1 MELSPNFKK
10 MMGMVE
16 GMKTLPETAAGPS
29 QKPVPEGFG
38 WKPSDA
44 QTAQD
49 IANAKT
55 LEPLERQAF
64 FDARTAPEQIKQEV
78 NKALPTE
85 EDMISM
91 NWQDLY
97 NLRQGKSPEEQ
108 NRIAPYEHR
117 AFAREYI
124 KENPE
129 AAIVMPGMIYAYNI
143 AKGLGISKGRS
154 DAGPK
159 AIAEALKGW
168 LEGIG
173 GATKEG
179 VNKLLENYQEL
190 QKDLTWT
197 PLPSGE
203 QVWEEGNQNGTKI
216 KKELKG
222 K

>member
-16 GMKTLPETAAGPS
+16 GMKDLPDTAAGPK

-38 WKPSDA
+38 WKPSEEE
-44 QTAQD
+44 TAQD
-49 IANAKT
+49 IANAKA

-64 FDARTAPEQIKQEV
+64 LKARAKEVQQEV
-78 NKALPTE
+78 KKTDPTPDE
-85 EDMISM
+85 MISM
-91 NWQDLY
+91 SWDE
-97 NLRQGKSPEEQ
+97 LRLLREGKTQEEQ
-108 NRIAPYEHR
+108 NKIAPYEHR
-117 AFAREYI
+117 AWAREYI
-124 KENPE
+124 KETPE
-129 AAIVMPGMIYAYNI
+129 AAIVMPGMIYAYNL
-143 AKGLGISKGRS
+143 AKGLGLHGGRS
-154 DAGPK
+154 EAGPK
-159 AIAEALKGW
+159 AIAEGLKGW

-173 GATKEG
+173 GVTKEG
-179 VNKLLENYQEL
+179 VKKLLENYQEL

-203 QVWEEGNQNGTKI
+203 QVWEEGKKNGMTI